1 MACSDENLF
10 FTNQLPSHVS
20 VLTTKPSQYLRQLTS
35 HAQLWSQWM
44 HWNAW
49 TRTNTSRVVAFLL
62 KKRSWHDHWDV
73 NPQQNLQF
81 LSQLLTELAALLS
94 LSRLL
99 TCHAAVGSDDFKRRS
114 SASLSH
120 PSKSMSISCGK
131 IWCVTRWPFHELHCH
146 YFITCRFWKY
156 NSAQLN
162 TR

>member
-1 MACSDENLF
+1 MQWWKPGSYKSTTFTCQCTDDKTLSIPEATYKPCPTLISVDALKRLNSNQHLKGGCIFAGKKDLERTIEMLIPKQNRSF
-10 FTNQLPSHVS
+10 FH
-20 VLTTKPSQYLRQLTS
+20 K
-35 HAQLWSQWM
+35 
-44 HWNAW
+44 
-49 TRTNTSRVVAFLL
+49 
-62 KKRSWHDHWDV
+62 
-73 NPQQNLQF
+73 
-81 LSQLLTELAALLS
+81 LLTEPAALLS

-156 NSAQLN
+156 YSAQLN